1 MKSIVTPV
9 KEHLQMRQTSSVKDI
24 KSSNAKKQ
32 KEMGEA
38 ASASEMSRR
47 RQTCDIPRKHIL

>member
-1 MKSIVTPV
+1 
-9 KEHLQMRQTSSVKDI
+9 MRQTSSVKDI